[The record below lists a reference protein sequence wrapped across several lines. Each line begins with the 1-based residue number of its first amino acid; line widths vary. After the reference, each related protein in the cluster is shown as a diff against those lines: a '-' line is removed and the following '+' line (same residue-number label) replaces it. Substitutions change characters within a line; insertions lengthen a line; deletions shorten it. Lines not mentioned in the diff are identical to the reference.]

1 MVSHIKYFFILL
13 VSLWTLSGHSAS
25 ITASSSVDRQ
35 TITIDDS
42 LTLSIRINDTGTY
55 KTPDLS
61 ALEKDFQVS
70 GTSQSS
76 RHSLINGRSSSVTEW
91 TVSLYPKRDGLLLIP
106 AIKINDAKTN
116 PIAVQVN
123 KATALP
129 PGQLDTVFVESSVSH
144 SKAYVQQQILLN
156 LTIYHSVQLDNLNM
170 SELTLENATVKR
182 VGQNSFYRTVQGV
195 RHRVHE
201 INYVIFP
208 NKAGDLIIPEL
219 TFSGQELSQNRFYN
233 GGSIIRRKSQAHK
246 IKVLPAATD
255 YNGELWLPA
264 QQLTLQE
271 TWSKDPAQLRVG
283 DSITRSITTTANG
296 VTAAQL
302 PPIKFQPISGLKLYP
317 DQAETNN
324 SESATGISAT
334 RIDSTAVIPTRPGKI
349 TLPAIK
355 VTWWDTDSQSQKTAN
370 IAARELTILPPLE
383 ENQNQRNAIDHSQTA
398 AAATNTATEK
408 IVTVSNPFWMVVSF
422 ILLGLWLLTLLAYW
436 RLPRRAQ
443 SSDTV
448 PPKKDASASEKIAYK
463 YLQQVCRK
471 QQSEQLRP
479 ALIAWAKQYWTTQ
492 EIHTLDDISR
502 VSEHPAL
509 KNMLLQFDNNRY
521 GKTADSSDWN
531 GESLLSIVNELRQQ
545 KDKADSDSTLPALY
559 K

>member
-13 VSLWTLSGHSAS
+13 VSLWTLNGHSAS
-25 ITASSSVDRQ
+25 ITASASVDRQ

-61 ALEKDFQVS
+61 ALEKDFQIS

-91 TVSLYPKRDGLLLIP
+91 TVNLYPKRDGLLIIP

-302 PPIKFQPISGLKLYP
+302 PPINFQAIAGLKLYP

-370 IAARELTILPPLE
+370 IAARTLTILPPLE

-398 AAATNTATEK
+398 AASTATEK

-448 PPKKDASASEKIAYK
+448 QPKKDASASEKTAYK

-471 QQSEQLRP
+471 QHSEQLRP
-479 ALIAWAKQYWTTQ
+479 ALIAWAKQYWATQ

-531 GESLLSIVNELRQQ
+531 GASLLSIVNELRQQ
-545 KDKADSDSTLPALY
+545 KDKADSDSALPELY

>member
-1 MVSHIKYFFILL
+1 VVSHIKYFFILL
-13 VSLWTLSGHSAS
+13 VSLWTLNGHSAS
-25 ITASSSVDRQ
+25 ITASASVDRQ

-61 ALEKDFQVS
+61 ALEKDFQIS

-91 TVSLYPKRDGLLLIP
+91 TVNLYPKRDGLLIIP

-302 PPIKFQPISGLKLYP
+302 PPINFQAIAGLKLYP

-370 IAARELTILPPLE
+370 IAARTLTILPPLE

-398 AAATNTATEK
+398 AASTATEK

-448 PPKKDASASEKIAYK
+448 QPKKDASASEKTAYK

-471 QQSEQLRP
+471 QHSEQLRP
-479 ALIAWAKQYWTTQ
+479 ALIAWAKQYWATQ

-531 GESLLSIVNELRQQ
+531 GASLLSIVNELRQQ
-545 KDKADSDSTLPALY
+545 KDKADSDSALPELY